1 MNRGISCNPYD
12 HQASINIIICSH
24 RFVTQNDKNVESERV
39 KTSLVSIRRLV
50 ASLSSFACITGLL
63 FISTTALAQNS
74 STGDIQSEITAVDRN
89 IVPANSSTVKAN
101 VTIIPLTK
109 VTGIYN

>member
-1 MNRGISCNPYD
+1 M
-12 HQASINIIICSH
+12 
-24 RFVTQNDKNVESERV
+24 VTQNDKKVESERV

-50 ASLSSFACITGLL
+50 ASLSPFACITGLL
-63 FISTTALAQNS
+63 FI
-74 STGDIQSEITAVDRN
+74 QSEITAVDRK

>member
-1 MNRGISCNPYD
+1 MRRGISCNPYEG
-12 HQASINIIICSH
+12 QSSINIIICSH
-24 RFVTQNDKNVESERV
+24 RFVTQNDKNVESERF

-50 ASLSSFACITGLL
+50 ASLSPIACIAGLL

-74 STGDIQSEITAVDRN
+74 STGDIQSEITVVDRK

-101 VTIIPLTK
+101 VTIIPLTN
-109 VTGIYN
+109 VTRIYN

>member
-50 ASLSSFACITGLL
+50 ASLSPFACITGLL
-63 FISTTALAQNS
+63 FISATALAQNS
-74 STGDIQSEITAVDRN
+74 STGDIQSEITAVDRK

>member
-1 MNRGISCNPYD
+1 VNRGISSNPHDY
-12 HQASINIIICSH
+12 QASLIIIIVLIG
-24 RFVTQNDKNVESERV
+24 FVTQNDKNVERERV

-50 ASLSSFACITGLL
+50 ASLSPIARITGLL
-63 FISTTALAQNS
+63 FISITTLAQGS
-74 STGDIQSEITAVDRN
+74 STGDTQSEITAVDRK

-101 VTIIPLTK
+101 VTIIPLTN

>member
-1 MNRGISCNPYD
+1 MIRTLKGRGLK
-12 HQASINIIICSH
+12 H
-24 RFVTQNDKNVESERV
+24 K
-39 KTSLVSIRRLV
+39 LVSIRRLV
-50 ASLSSFACITGLL
+50 ASLSQFACITGLL

-74 STGDIQSEITAVDRN
+74 STGDIQSEITAVDRK